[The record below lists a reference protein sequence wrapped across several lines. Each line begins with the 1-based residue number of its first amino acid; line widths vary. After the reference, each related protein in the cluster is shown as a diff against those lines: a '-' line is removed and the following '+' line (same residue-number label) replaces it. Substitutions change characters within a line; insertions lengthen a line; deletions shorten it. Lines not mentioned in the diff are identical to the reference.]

1 MENTATA
8 EKKTTEELLEEILKY
23 QKRGSRITRIAAFAV
38 IFIVVIFAG
47 ALALMIPRAVNLLD
61 HARESLAE
69 IDYLIDETGDLITN
83 TNNLVENFND
93 LSDGTTAL
101 IDNAN
106 KMISDNTDAITETVQ
121 KLNDVDFETLN
132 QAIQD
137 FSAVV
142 EPLSKFFKRF

>member
-47 ALALMIPRAVNLLD
+47 ALALMIPKAVNLLD

-69 IDYLIDETGDLITN
+69 IDYLVDETGDLITN

>member
-142 EPLSKFFKRF
+142 EPLSKFFKGF